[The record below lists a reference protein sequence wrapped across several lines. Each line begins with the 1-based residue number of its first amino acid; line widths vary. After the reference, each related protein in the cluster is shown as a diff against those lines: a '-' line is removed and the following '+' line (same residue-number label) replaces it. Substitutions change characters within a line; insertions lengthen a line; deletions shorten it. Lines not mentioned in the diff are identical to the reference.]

1 MNLSID
7 IGNTLTKM
15 AVIDKGQVVDTYK
28 VKVLDVA
35 CLESIYDSYPGIAA
49 VIATASRD
57 KKVLSQELVTFIC
70 SKVKRFIRFG
80 VEYPVSV
87 PIKNL
92 YASPETLGYDRLAA
106 AVGAKG
112 IYPNN
117 NVLVVDFGTAI
128 TFDVVTAENE
138 FLGGNIS
145 PGLSM
150 RLKALNQFTK
160 KLPLVDFRTDYTLIG
175 DNTEQAILNG
185 VINGVL
191 FELEGYISRFEAQYD
206 DLRVVF
212 TGGDGDFFANQI
224 KSPIFATY
232 DLVVFG
238 LNRIL
243 DYNA

>member
-15 AVIDKGQVVDTYK
+15 AIVDDGQVVDTYK
-28 VKVLDVA
+28 IEILDIPY
-35 CLESIYDSYPGIAA
+35 LESILESYPGINAI
-49 VIATASRD
+49 IATTS
-57 KKVLSQELVTFIC
+57 KKSDALSQEIVTFIC
-70 SKVKRFIRFG
+70 SRVSRFIRF
-80 VEYPVSV
+80 EAESPVSV

-92 YASPETLGYDRLAA
+92 YSSPETLGYDRLAA
-106 AVGAKG
+106 AVGAKA

-128 TFDVVTAENE
+128 TFDVVTTNNE

-145 PGLSM
+145 PGVSM
-150 RLKALNQFTK
+150 RLKALHQFTK

-191 FELEGYISRFEAQYD
+191 FELEGYISRLETQYD

-212 TGGDGDFFANQI
+212 TGGDGDFFANQV